1 MLLSMT
7 GYGEGRV
14 QAAGLDIVAELRSV
28 NNRHLKLAIRVP
40 EGCGAWEGMLEE
52 DLRQRLRRGTVY
64 LTIRVQRQATADD
77 YRINSTVLKS
87 YRDQLAALGDVPQL
101 TSLLALPGVVET
113 TGTAAVDIDSTWP
126 LIQQAVRVAVE
137 QLDEMR
143 QREGVSMQR
152 DLLANLQRLEE
163 ELAQVRTRSP
173 LIVAGYQQRL
183 AERVRQA
190 LADHNIEPAPQD
202 LLREVSMFADRVD
215 VAEEMVRLESH
226 LQQARQMMDERE
238 SAGRKFD
245 FLIQEM
251 FRETNTIGSKANDA
265 EVARRVVEMKTSL
278 ERMREIIQNV
288 E

>member
-14 QAAGLDIVAELRSV
+14 QAAGLDVVAELRSV

-40 EGCGAWEGMLEE
+40 EGCGAWEGLLEE

-64 LTIRVQRQATADD
+64 MTIRVQRQATADD

-87 YRDQLAALGDVPQL
+87 YRDQLASLGDVPQL
-101 TSLLALPGVVET
+101 TALLALPGVVET
-113 TGTAAVDIDSTWP
+113 TGAGAVDVDSTWP
-126 LIQQAVRVAVE
+126 LIQQAVQVAVD

-143 QREGVSMQR
+143 RREGASMQR

-163 ELAQVRTRSP
+163 ELAQVRTRGP

-190 LADHNIEPAPQD
+190 LADHSVEPAPQD
-202 LLREVSMFADRVD
+202 LLREVSLFADRVD

-245 FLIQEM
+245 FLVQEM